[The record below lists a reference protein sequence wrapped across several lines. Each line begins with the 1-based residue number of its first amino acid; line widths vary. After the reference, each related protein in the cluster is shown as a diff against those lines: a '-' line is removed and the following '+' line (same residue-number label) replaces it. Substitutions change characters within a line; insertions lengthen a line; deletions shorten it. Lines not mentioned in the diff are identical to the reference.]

1 MTDESSRPWPILERP
16 RLESDLRD
24 ALGAGGVYLIGEAG
38 SGKTVL
44 ALRAIDALGAR
55 VLHLRGT
62 ALAAEI
68 PYGAF
73 QAVLSELDDAELS
86 NPLSVV
92 RALRGILE
100 ARFGAE
106 PVVLLA
112 DNAQQIDD
120 ASAHV
125 LALLAEAGSAKLLIA
140 GTNVLDGPR
149 AFAELWRDKLVRT
162 IEVPPFAIDEVAR
175 VATAYLG
182 APIVL
187 SAINLARE
195 ITGGNPLYLRYLLRE
210 WLESGSLE
218 LHEGVWALAQPGEL
232 SSPRFSDL
240 VAAQLGRWTG
250 SRREALEFVA
260 LTEELP
266 ISLLLQLIDGDDLD
280 ALERAGVVLVDGDAA
295 PTARIRNRFVAQII
309 RQGIP
314 FGRRRALRE
323 RVLATG
329 VEPEAG
335 TAEQRLAFVV
345 WTIECGVTP
354 DPEFAARAAETAL
367 ELYDPAL
374 ALRIAAT
381 VPPGPSF
388 ARASVARSVALRY
401 LGLRDH
407 AAQALG
413 GIDADQRTRLEPAV
427 VVALAVE
434 EAAVYSGLEGRADD
448 ALAAL
453 AAARLAVRSADPAE
467 PAPLVAALDVA
478 EFEVLLTLGRHRELL
493 EPLGEAYRRGPETGV
508 ARWAAASAMFAE
520 TLAITGRQQEALR
533 ILAELAPYAEDPA
546 IDRASA
552 VVVRASTFG
561 CLLKCGL
568 WRDALGLGDPATTA
582 GRESLITGSV
592 LDTVVGTVHLYSGR
606 TGAALPVLL
615 AAHSQARVRDLFL
628 SRGQIVAAL
637 AWTSALLGDSDAAR
651 RYLDAYG
658 SGHYA
663 PFTSAV
669 SAELC
674 AYSARLQLGDP
685 LEAQVLSRARDHLDS
700 GHAMEGVL
708 LLAALARRGSAE
720 AIELLRSGPI
730 EQPGPLAV
738 AITDYADGIAAG
750 DAELLL
756 RAAELLAHLGNDGFA
771 IEAAL
776 AASAVPGADRAVVKQ
791 AQRLVQD
798 CRKNLGSAAPASV
811 PDRLSAREQEVA
823 ELAARRLTNQEIAD
837 RLHLSVRTVESYLQS
852 AFGKLGI
859 NSRADLPDLL
869 TA

>member
-1 MTDESSRPWPILERP
+1 MTDQASRPWPILDRP
-16 RLESDLRD
+16 LLEADLRE
-24 ALGAGGVYLIGEAG
+24 ALGSGGVYLIGEAG

-44 ALRAIDALGAR
+44 AQRAIEALGAG

-62 ALAAEI
+62 ALAAEV

-73 QAVLSELDDAELS
+73 QAVLSELDDSELS
-86 NPLSVV
+86 DPLSVV
-92 RALRGILE
+92 RALRRILQS
-100 ARFGAE
+100 RFGGE

-125 LALLAEAGSAKLLIA
+125 LALLAESGSAQLLIA

-162 IEVPPFAIDEVAR
+162 IEVPPFAFDEVAR
-175 VATAYLG
+175 VATVYLG
-182 APIVL
+182 APVVL
-187 SAINLARE
+187 SAVNLARE
-195 ITGGNPLYLRYLLRE
+195 STGGNPLYLRYLLRE
-210 WLESGSLE
+210 WLESGALE
-218 LHEGVWALAQPGEL
+218 LHEGVWALAQPGDL
-232 SSPRFSDL
+232 SSPRFADL

-250 SRREALEFVA
+250 TRREALEFVA

-280 ALERAGVVLVDGDAA
+280 ALERAGVVLVDGDGA

-329 VEPEAG
+329 IEPGVG

-345 WTIECGVTP
+345 WSIECGVTP
-354 DPEFAARAAETAL
+354 DPEFAAGAAETAL

-381 VPPGPSF
+381 VPPGAAF

-401 LGLRDH
+401 LGLREH
-407 AAQALG
+407 AAQALA
-413 GIDADQRTRLEPAV
+413 GIDAVHRARLEPAT

-453 AAARLAVRSADPAE
+453 AAARLAVRAAEATDPS
-467 PAPLVAALDVA
+467 PLAAALDVA
-478 EFEVLLTLGRHRELL
+478 EFEVLLSLGRHQELL
-493 EPLGEAYRRGPETGV
+493 GPLGDAYDRGPEAGA
-508 ARWAAASAMFAE
+508 ARWAAASAMYAE

-533 ILAELAPYAEDPA
+533 IVAELSPVAADPTL
-546 IDRASA
+546 DRATA
-552 VVVRASTFG
+552 AVVRASVFG

-568 WRDALGLGDPATTA
+568 WREVLGLGDSSPTA

-592 LDTVVGTVHLYSGR
+592 LDTLVGTVHLYSGR
-606 TGAALPVLL
+606 TGAALPALL
-615 AAHSQARVRDLFL
+615 AAHSQARVRDLFQ

-637 AWTSALLGDSDAAR
+637 AWTSALLGDSEAAR

-658 SGHYA
+658 SGPYA
-663 PFTSAV
+663 SFTSAI

-674 AYSARLQLGDP
+674 AYSARLVLGDP
-685 LEAQVLSRARDHLDS
+685 LEAQILERAQGHLEA

-708 LLAALARRGSAE
+708 LLAALARRGSGG

-730 EQPGPLAV
+730 EQPGPLAI
-738 AITDYADGIAAG
+738 AISDYAEGTATG
-750 DAELLL
+750 DAGLLL

-771 IEAAL
+771 VEAGL
-776 AASAVPGADRAVVKQ
+776 AAAAVPGADRAVVKR
-791 AQRLVQD
+791 AQRVVQD
-798 CRKNLGSAAPASV
+798 CRRNLGSATPASGSE
-811 PDRLSAREQEVA
+811 RLSAREQEVA
-823 ELAARRLTNQEIAD
+823 ELAARRLSNQEIAD

-869 TA
+869 SA